1 MSSEIKATLSSE
13 MKVAM
18 KAKQKARLVVIRS
31 MQAAIKQI
39 EIDGQTTIEDDA
51 TVLPILDKMLKQ
63 RRDSFK
69 QFTDAERPELAEKEA
84 FEMEIIQEFLPQ
96 PLTED
101 EIVKLVAEAIAE
113 SGASSMQEM
122 GKVMGLLKPQMQ
134 GRADMGKVSGFIKSQ
149 LS

>member
-13 MKVAM
+13 MKKAM

-101 EIVKLVAEAIAE
+101 EIVKLIAEAIAE

-134 GRADMGKVSGFIKSQ
+134 GRADMGKVSGLIKSQ

>member
-13 MKVAM
+13 MKMAM

-101 EIVKLVAEAIAE
+101 EIVKLIAEAIAE

-134 GRADMGKVSGFIKSQ
+134 GRADMGKVSGLIKSQ

>member
-1 MSSEIKATLSSE
+1 
-13 MKVAM
+13 
-18 KAKQKARLVVIRS
+18 